1 MFRPLENAKR
11 PPLASRTGL
20 SERVANLLAEH
31 IASGIL
37 PRGARL
43 QSEDEIGRQLGV
55 SRTVVREAVSRLKS
69 DGVLESYQGSGVYVS
84 EETVRPLRIGRLTS
98 IDDVL
103 HIVALRRA
111 IEAQAAALAAKNRT
125 AGELQTIEHALGE
138 IDAAV
143 ARGGDGVD
151 EDVAFHR
158 RIAEAS
164 GNPYFLSVL
173 DFVSQYLRNAT
184 RVTRSN
190 ESRRSQFM
198 DQVRNEHRAIVAA
211 IAAGNAAAAE
221 RAAARHM
228 RNAAERIR
236 VADPDLFRQETV
248 SFQANKPRQ
257 RQRA

>member
-1 MFRPLENAKR
+1 MLRLPDHPR
-11 PPLASRTGL
+11 RLALAPRTGL
-20 SERVANLLAEH
+20 AERVANILAEQ
-31 IASGIL
+31 IASGVL

-43 QSEDEIGRQLGV
+43 QSEDEMARQLGV

-69 DGVLESYQGSGVYVS
+69 DGVLESFQGSGVYVS
-84 EETVRPLRIGRLTS
+84 EEAVRPLRIGPLAS

-111 IEAQAAALAAKNRT
+111 IEAQAAALAAKHRS
-125 AGELQTIEHALGE
+125 AAALRAIEQALDE
-138 IDAAV
+138 IEAAV
-143 ARGGDGVD
+143 ARGGDGVN

-173 DFVSQYLRNAT
+173 DFVAQYLRNAT

-190 ESRRSQFM
+190 EARRAQFM
-198 DQVRNEHRAIVAA
+198 DQVRSEHRAIVAA
-211 IAAGNAAAAE
+211 IAARNAAAAE

-228 RNAAERIR
+228 KNAAERIC
-236 VADPDLFRQETV
+236 VAEPDVFKDEPV
-248 SFQANKPRQ
+248 SLRASKPRQ